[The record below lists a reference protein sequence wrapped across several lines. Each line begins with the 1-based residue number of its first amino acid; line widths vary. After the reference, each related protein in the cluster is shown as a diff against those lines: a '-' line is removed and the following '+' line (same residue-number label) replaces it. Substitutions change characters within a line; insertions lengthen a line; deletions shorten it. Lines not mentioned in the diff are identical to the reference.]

1 MTKKRQLEIFLLSV
15 YYRIIIY
22 LYFQSYNLTRISPLF
37 MAVAISPK
45 MSNFHYIILGKGKMG
60 KESLKFKKTF
70 MPKGSNAR
78 ILSSCLDKS

>member
-1 MTKKRQLEIFLLSV
+1 
-15 YYRIIIY
+15 
-22 LYFQSYNLTRISPLF
+22 